1 MLKTLLRRW
10 NDLPVFDPSLW
21 PRRELLAG
29 VAGTTACL
37 AFMAHR
43 IFRFNRYTGETP
55 PFLKQ
60 LSGTVE
66 HSTSFAGSH
75 LTITD
80 WHWLMWFS
88 VWIIET
94 GILAGYIMAFISR
107 TEAKSVAK
115 GFMEVVFPVIIAAL
129 PLLIVLAPMNF
140 NEIWPPLSI
149 ALSGFLNTLTLSANF
164 WLQSWE
170 PVFFLFLAMIT
181 IGGSINLI
189 GLLTLRK
196 AFTITSE
203 ARLFI
208 RRGLFLIVRHPLY
221 VGHFLMFFGYL
232 LFHLH
237 WYTVVLYLVFLAG
250 QYKRA
255 RVEESKLMA
264 VFPEYPDYMKTTG
277 MFFPKIFRNKPGSK
291 VHSSRL
297 NKIEDGI
304 Q

>member
-1 MLKTLLRRW
+1 MFKTFLRKW
-10 NDLPVFDPSLW
+10 NDRPIFNPSLW
-21 PRRELLAG
+21 PQRELLAK
-29 VAGTTACL
+29 VAGSAVCL
-37 AFMAHR
+37 VFMAHR
-43 IFRFNRYTGETP
+43 IFRFNRYTGKVP

-60 LSGTVE
+60 FSGIFE
-66 HSTSFAGSH
+66 RSAGSH
-75 LTITD
+75 FTITD

-115 GFMEVVFPVIIAAL
+115 GFMEVIFPVIIAAL

-140 NEIWPPLSI
+140 NEIWPPLI
-149 ALSGFLNTLTLSANF
+149 IFLSGLLTNVSSNF
-164 WLQSWE
+164 WLSFLWQSWE
-170 PVFFLFLAMIT
+170 PVFFLFLAIIT
-181 IGGSINLI
+181 IGGTLNLI

-203 ARLFI
+203 ARLLI
-208 RRGLFLIVRHPLY
+208 RRGLFSIVRHPLY
-221 VGHFLMFFGYL
+221 AGHFLMFFGYL

-237 WYTVVLYLVFLAG
+237 WYTVVLYLVFIAG

-255 RVEESKLMA
+255 RIEESKLMA
-264 VFPEYPDYMKTTG
+264 VFPEYPDYLKSTG
-277 MFFPKIFRNKPGSK
+277 MFFPKILSNKPGSK
-291 VHSSRL
+291 VHGSRL